1 MSQTGVSPINVLIVS
16 KGHAYNHDAFLAMFE
31 EDEDI
36 NTTLVEQPAAQIIL
50 RPENVS
56 SYDAVLFYDMSG
68 IPNVGLTHDGSNNTG
83 QPPEDFKNSME
94 ALLQAG
100 KGIVLLNHGTVSWPE
115 WPLWREIHGSSFM
128 LSGGEVFGDQVSG
141 SGYRGG
147 HGPFPNPTFT
157 LTPVDPAH
165 PVVAGLADGF
175 TVADE
180 IYIKSPNFESGV
192 VPLMRSDYDYVA
204 ENFTPP
210 PLAPPEEQE
219 NWNHPPGSNLVVW
232 ANAARN
238 SPVVASDIGD
248 SPEAFGN
255 EGFRRMLKNSLQWV
269 ASQEARDWAASQ
281 S

>member
-1 MSQTGVSPINVLIVS
+1 MSQTNVLIVS

-36 NTTLVEQPAAQIIL
+36 NTTLVEQPAAQVIL

-56 SYDAVLFYDMSG
+56 AYDTILFYDMSG
-68 IPNVGLTHDGSNNTG
+68 IPNVGLTHDGASDKG
-83 QPPEDFKNSME
+83 EPPEDFKNSMV
-94 ALLQAG
+94 ALLEAG
-100 KGIVLLNHGTVSWPE
+100 KGIVLLNHGTVSWPH
-115 WPLWREIHGSSFM
+115 WPFWREIHGSSFL
-128 LSGGEVFGDQVSG
+128 LSGGEVFGEQMPG

-147 HGPFPNPTFT
+147 HGPFPNPEFT
-157 LTPVDPAH
+157 LTPVEPGH
-165 PVVAGLADGF
+165 PVLAGLDDGF

-192 VPLMRSDYDYVA
+192 LPLMRSDYDYVA

-210 PLAPPEEQE
+210 PLAPQEEQD

-255 EGFRRMLKNSLQWV
+255 PGFRRLLKNALQWV
-269 ASQEARDWAASQ
+269 ATDEARAWAASQ

>member
-1 MSQTGVSPINVLIVS
+1 MSQTNVLIVS

-36 NTTLVEQPAAQIIL
+36 NTTLVEQPAAQVIL

-56 SYDAVLFYDMSG
+56 AYDTILFYDMSG
-68 IPNVGLTHDGSNNTG
+68 IPNVGLTHDGASDKG
-83 QPPEDFKNSME
+83 EPPEDFKNSMV
-94 ALLQAG
+94 ALLEAG
-100 KGIVLLNHGTVSWPE
+100 KGIVLLNHGTVSWPH
-115 WPLWREIHGSSFM
+115 WPLWREIHGSSFL
-128 LSGGEVFGDQVSG
+128 LSGGEVFGEQMPG

-147 HGPFPNPTFT
+147 HGPFPNPEFT
-157 LTPVDPAH
+157 LTPVEPGH
-165 PVVAGLADGF
+165 PVLAGLDDGF

-192 VPLMRSDYDYVA
+192 LPLMRSDYDYVA

-210 PLAPPEEQE
+210 PLAPQEEQD

-255 EGFRRMLKNSLQWV
+255 PGFRRLLKNALQWV
-269 ASQEARDWAASQ
+269 ATDEARAWAASQ